1 MGTMVYDKTEKG
13 REEIST
19 RKHGLASRLR
29 TLLVMIDGRHSLDDL
44 LRNFAGVG
52 VTDDSIKELLHDGY
66 IFLASGSEPEP
77 SAGPPSKLPMSA
89 RARQLARR
97 AAGVEGAHHEADVHD
112 DAPAAAAPAAA
123 VPATAAPAAPLP
135 QVASNP
141 LQSPQAL
148 AESQLDDATRF
159 RHLYDFYN
167 QTIKSTIGLR
177 GIMLQLKVE
186 KCGNVDDFRA
196 LRLQYLEAV
205 LKAKG
210 SEMARSLRGRLDE
223 LLGGAPANDDFKL
236 P

>member
-1 MGTMVYDKTEKG
+1 MGAMVYDKTDKG

-19 RKHGLASRLR
+19 RKHQLASRLR
-29 TLLVMIDGRHSLDDL
+29 TLLVMIDGRHSLDEL

-52 VTDDSIKELLHDGY
+52 VTEDSVKELLHEGY

-77 SAGPPSKLPMSA
+77 AAGPPSKLPMSA
-89 RARQLARR
+89 RARQIARR
-97 AAGVEGAHHEADVHD
+97 AAGVEGAHAEADIHD
-112 DAPAAAAPAAA
+112 D
-123 VPATAAPAAPLP
+123 APLP
-135 QVASNP
+135 QVASAP
-141 LQSPQAL
+141 VQSPQAL

-186 KCGNVDDFRA
+186 KCSNVDDFRA

-223 LLGGAPANDDFKL
+223 LLGGAPEHDDFTL

>member
-1 MGTMVYDKTEKG
+1 MSTMVYDKTDKG

-52 VTDDSIKELLHDGY
+52 VTQDSIRELLHEGY
-66 IFLASGSEPEP
+66 IFLASGAEPEP
-77 SAGPPSKLPMSA
+77 DPGPPSKLPMSA

-97 AAGVEGAHHEADVHD
+97 AAGVEGAHHEADLHED
-112 DAPAAAAPAAA
+112 G
-123 VPATAAPAAPLP
+123 PATVPVPH
-135 QVASNP
+135 VASSP

-186 KCGNVDDFRA
+186 KCSNVEDFRA

-223 LLGGAPANDDFKL
+223 LLGGAPEHEDFKL

>member
-1 MGTMVYDKTEKG
+1 MGAMVYDKTDKG

-19 RKHGLASRLR
+19 RKHQLASRLR

-52 VTDDSIKELLHDGY
+52 VTEDSVKELLHEGY
-66 IFLASGSEPEP
+66 IFLASGSETDA
-77 SAGPPSKLPMSA
+77 AGPPSKLPMSA
-89 RARQLARR
+89 RARQIARR
-97 AAGVEGAHHEADVHD
+97 AAGVEGAHAEADLPD
-112 DAPAAAAPAAA
+112 E
-123 VPATAAPAAPLP
+123 APLP
-135 QVASNP
+135 QVASAP

-186 KCGNVDDFRA
+186 KCNNVDDFRA

-223 LLGGAPANDDFKL
+223 LLGGTPEHDDFKL

>member
-1 MGTMVYDKTEKG
+1 MVYDKTDKG

-19 RKHGLASRLR
+19 RKHQLASRLR

-52 VTDDSIKELLHDGY
+52 VTGDSVKELLQEGY

-77 SAGPPSKLPMSA
+77 DLAGPSSKLPMSA

-97 AAGVEGAHHEADVHD
+97 AAGVEGAHLEADLHD
-112 DAPAAAAPAAA
+112 DTP
-123 VPATAAPAAPLP
+123 VPAPAPLP
-135 QVASNP
+135 QVASSP

-186 KCGNVDDFRA
+186 KCSNVADFRA

-223 LLGGAPANDDFKL
+223 LLGGTPEHDDFKL

>member
-1 MGTMVYDKTEKG
+1 MGTMVYDKTDKG

-52 VTDDSIKELLHDGY
+52 VTEDSVKELLHEGY

-89 RARQLARR
+89 RARQIARR
-97 AAGVEGAHHEADVHD
+97 SAGVEGAHQEADVHD
-112 DAPAAAAPAAA
+112 DAPAP
-123 VPATAAPAAPLP
+123 APLP

-186 KCGNVDDFRA
+186 KCSNVDDFRA

-223 LLGGAPANDDFKL
+223 LLGGTPENDDFKL

>member
-1 MGTMVYDKTEKG
+1 MGTMVYDKTDKG

-19 RKHGLASRLR
+19 RKHQLASRLR

-52 VTDDSIKELLHDGY
+52 VTEESVKELLHDGY
-66 IFLASGSEPEP
+66 IFLASGSEPDP
-77 SAGPPSKLPMSA
+77 AAGPPSKLPQSA
-89 RARQLARR
+89 RARQMARR
-97 AAGVEGAHHEADVHD
+97 AAGVEGAHLEADVPD
-112 DAPAAAAPAAA
+112 E
-123 VPATAAPAAPLP
+123 APLP
-135 QVASNP
+135 QVASAH

-148 AESQLDDATRF
+148 AESLLDDATRF

-186 KCGNVDDFRA
+186 KCNNVSDFRA
-196 LRLQYLEAV
+196 LRLQYLQAV

-223 LLGGAPANDDFKL
+223 LLGGKPENDDFIL
-236 P
+236 PDN

>member
-1 MGTMVYDKTEKG
+1 MSTMVYDKTDKG

-19 RKHGLASRLR
+19 RKNQLSSRLR
-29 TLLVMIDGRHSLDDL
+29 TILVMIDGRHSLEDL
-44 LRNFAGVG
+44 LRNFAGIG
-52 VTDDSIKELLHDGY
+52 VTADSVKELLQEGY
-66 IFLASGSEPEP
+66 IFLASGEEPAAP
-77 SAGPPSKLPMSA
+77 AAPKLPASA
-89 RARQLARR
+89 RARQVARR
-97 AAGVEGAHHEADVHD
+97 VAGAEGAHHDDLHD
-112 DAPAAAAPAAA
+112 DG
-123 VPATAAPAAPLP
+123 AAPLP
-135 QVASNP
+135 AVASADAP
-141 LQSPQAL
+141 SAPAL

-186 KCGNVDDFRA
+186 KCNNVDDFRA

-223 LLGGAPANDDFKL
+223 LLGGKPTHDDFTL
-236 P
+236 PDN

>member
-1 MGTMVYDKTEKG
+1 MSAMVYDKTEKG

-19 RKHGLASRLR
+19 RKHQLASRLR
-29 TLLVMIDGRHSLDDL
+29 TLLVMIDGRLPLDDL

-52 VTDDSIKELLHDGY
+52 VTEDNVKELLNEGY
-66 IFLASGSEPEP
+66 IFLASGSEPDP
-77 SAGPPSKLPMSA
+77 GPPSRLPGSA
-89 RARQLARR
+89 RARQIARR
-97 AAGVEGAHHEADVHD
+97 AAGVEGAHHEADLHEE
-112 DAPAAAAPAAA
+112 AP
-123 VPATAAPAAPLP
+123 VPLP
-135 QVASNP
+135 QVASSP

-148 AESQLDDATRF
+148 AESLLDDATRF

-177 GIMLQLKVE
+177 GILLQLKVE
-186 KCGNVDDFRA
+186 KCGNVADFRA

-205 LKAKG
+205 FKAKG

-223 LLGGAPANDDFKL
+223 LLGGPPEHDDFTL

>member
-1 MGTMVYDKTEKG
+1 MSAMVYDKTDKG

-19 RKHGLASRLR
+19 RKHQLASRLR
-29 TLLVMIDGRHSLDDL
+29 TLLVMIDGRHTLDDL
-44 LRNFAGVG
+44 LRNFGGVG
-52 VTDDSIKELLHDGY
+52 VSGDSIKELLQEGY
-66 IFLASGSEPEP
+66 IFLASGAEPDL
-77 SAGPPSKLPMSA
+77 AGPPSKLPMSA

-97 AAGVEGAHHEADVHD
+97 AAGVEGAHLEADVKED
-112 DAPAAAAPAAA
+112 AAP
-123 VPATAAPAAPLP
+123 PA
-135 QVASNP
+135 QVATSP

-223 LLGGAPANDDFKL
+223 LLGGAPEHDDFTL

>member
-1 MGTMVYDKTEKG
+1 MGTMIYDKTEKG

-29 TLLVMIDGRHSLDDL
+29 TLLVMVDGRHSLDDL

-52 VTDDSIKELLHDGY
+52 VTEDSIKELLHDGY
-66 IFLASGSEPEP
+66 IFLASGSEPDA

-97 AAGVEGAHHEADVHD
+97 AAGAEGAHHEADVHE
-112 DAPAAAAPAAA
+112 DAPAPPAVSAPM
-123 VPATAAPAAPLP
+123 AAPLP
-135 QVASNP
+135 QVASTP